1 CPAWTGQRG
10 HGDRPAQTSYAGDH
24 AQQRIQ
30 HLHGPRIRPAV
41 RQGGE
46 HDGKPHGDGI
56 MTAVALGSRKK
67 HGKVWVGLIGTAALF
82 AAWTLL
88 SLTIF
93 AQSGTL
99 PTPLQVIV
107 RLASDGLGFYWPNAL
122 ITVREALLGY
132 FWGVL
137 CAILLGALVSIF
149 PRAERPIMQ

>member
-1 CPAWTGQRG
+1 
-10 HGDRPAQTSYAGDH
+10 
-24 AQQRIQ
+24 
-30 HLHGPRIRPAV
+30 
-41 RQGGE
+41 
-46 HDGKPHGDGI
+46 
-56 MTAVALGSRKK
+56 
-67 HGKVWVGLIGTAALF
+67 IGTAAIF

-149 PRAERPIMQ
+149 PRAERPTMQVVVVPFCGLIVAICPVIYLI